1 MVLIK
6 TFLLF
11 FQNIFLGVLISSFMS
26 LIIINTLPYECC
38 LIFNYLKFL
47 EIYYCCVYLLIL
59 ILGRLFTHMV
69 LGFWI
74 VNLCLSI
81 FSVDT

>member
-26 LIIINTLPYECC
+26 LIIINMLLYECY

-47 EIYYCCVYLLIL
+47 EIYYCFVCVCA
-59 ILGRLFTHMV
+59 
-69 LGFWI
+69 
-74 VNLCLSI
+74 CLSAD
-81 FSVDT
+81 SHTW